1 MEILLTIVSNVVTIL
16 GIVTA
21 IALAIPA
28 TRQWFMRIFLPDPV
42 SMEDTMPVSN
52 KLVITEPVEGAV
64 FKTRL
69 GGNTRLI
76 TVAGN
81 LQPSEIRDGRKL
93 IVVIRTD
100 KDYPQSMFE
109 PPSNGMWHV
118 PRNRLGGVD
127 HRVFAVLLDYDD
139 EPIFRS
145 ATVSVRLIRTMKGD
159 R

>member
-1 MEILLTIVSNVVTIL
+1 MDLLTIVSIVVTIL
-16 GIVTA
+16 SIVTA

-28 TRQWFMRIFLPDPV
+28 IRQWSMRVFLSDPI
-42 SMEDTMPVSN
+42 SMEDTVPVSN
-52 KLVITEPVEGAV
+52 KLVITEPMTGTV
-64 FKTRL
+64 FKTRP

-76 TVAGN
+76 TVTGK
-81 LQPSEIRDGRKL
+81 LHPSEIREGRKL
-93 IVVIRTD
+93 LIVIRTD

-109 PPSNGMWHV
+109 PPSNGIWRA

-145 ATVSVRLIRTMKGD
+145 AAVSVRLMRSMKD
-159 R
+159 DM